1 MPRRDPIKV
10 LALVRGIARDIA
22 RRDMATALTALDSTT
37 AAARAKAEA
46 LEREASSH
54 GGDYAAWLPAAQRAR
69 QRAEE
74 GMRRAEAGAE
84 MARQALVSARAD
96 AEAVERLLQARRAA
110 RRTER
115 LAAEQVALGDIR
127 RG

>member
-1 MPRRDPIKV
+1 MPRRDPIEV
-10 LALVRGIARDIA
+10 LARVRGIARDAA
-22 RRDMATALTALDSTT
+22 RREMAAALAALNATT
-37 AAARAKAEA
+37 ASARAATVA
-46 LEREASSH
+46 LEREAASP
-54 GGDYAAWLPAAQRAR
+54 GADYAAWLPAARRAR
-69 QRAEE
+69 QRADD

-84 MARQALVSARAD
+84 VARQALVSARAD
-96 AEAVERLLQARRAA
+96 AEAVERLLEARRAA

>member
-1 MPRRDPIKV
+1 MPRRDPMEV
-10 LALVRGIARDIA
+10 LALVRALARGAA
-22 RRDMATALTALDSTT
+22 RRDMATAQAVLATTT
-37 AAARAKAEA
+37 AAAQRAAVA
-46 LEREASSH
+46 LEREA
-54 GGDYAAWLPAAQRAR
+54 GATGADYAAWLPAAQRAR

-84 MARQALVSARAD
+84 LARRALVAARAD

-110 RRTER
+110 RRTAL
-115 LAAEQVALGDIR
+115 LAAEQAALDDIR